1 MEFVIKMMKSLH
13 MNLIMNLDL
22 NYFHLKNL
30 ILSSLNRILR
40 YFHYLSADVAVVP
53 FDLVG
58 CSTAVAVAVAV
69 AAAVAAAVVL
79 QKNTIL
85 FP

>member
-22 NYFHLKNL
+22 KYFHLKNL
-30 ILSSLNRILR
+30 ILSSLNRILI

-58 CSTAVAVAVAV
+58 CSTAAVAV
-69 AAAVAAAVVL
+69 AAAVAAAAAGVL
-79 QKNTIL
+79 QKNTTL